1 MQINKG
7 VQAMTR
13 GRKSYDPD
21 FKISSER
28 VLKLGQ
34 KEIRYHFSF
43 WFRITTTPG
52 ETK

>member
-7 VQAMTR
+7 VDAMIR

-21 FKISSER
+21 FKISSEK

-34 KEIRYHFSF
+34 REIRYHFSF
-43 WFRITTTPG
+43 SFKITNTQ
-52 ETK
+52 EK

>member
-7 VQAMTR
+7 VQAMLR

-28 VLKLGQ
+28 VLKLGKQ
-34 KEIRYHFSF
+34 EIRYHLTF
-43 WFRITTTPG
+43 WFKVTKQSG
-52 ETK
+52 EIK